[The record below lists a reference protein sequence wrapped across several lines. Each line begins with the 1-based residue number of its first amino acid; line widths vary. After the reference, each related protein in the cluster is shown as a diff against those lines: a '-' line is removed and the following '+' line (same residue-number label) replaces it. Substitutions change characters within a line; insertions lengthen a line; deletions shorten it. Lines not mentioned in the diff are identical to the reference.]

1 MTTGPSKASLSE
13 RLAERRKK
21 QLDQLDE
28 LTQRLLSEHE
38 SGLRRL
44 LSDAQSTTASAI
56 HRQNERLSTTLNET
70 EQRQRQQIESIE
82 KRLSAAADQ
91 AERLNKI
98 GGIRSWTRPMAITMA
113 VMLAVGGVTAGG
125 LAVADRVFDSRLARL
140 SALNTEI
147 ERAESQPRLPEGVEI
162 RTLSDG
168 ESYLVGVDPNKAF
181 TGTINDGQTP
191 IISLTQKKD

>member
-1 MTTGPSKASLSE
+1 MTTGPSNKPLIE
-13 RLAERRKK
+13 NLAERREK
-21 QLDQLDE
+21 QLAELDE
-28 LTQRLLSEHE
+28 LTQKQLSEHE

-56 HRQNERLSTTLNET
+56 HSQNERLSTKLNET

-98 GGIRSWTRPMAITMA
+98 GGMRSWTRPMAITVA

-125 LAVADRVFDSRLARL
+125 LAVADRVIDSRLARL

-147 ERAESQPRLPEGVEI
+147 ERAEAMPRLPEGVEI

-168 ESYLVGVDPNKAF
+168 ASGR
-181 TGTINDGQTP
+181 
-191 IISLTQKKD
+191 

>member
-1 MTTGPSKASLSE
+1 MTTGASSNSLIE
-13 RLAERRKK
+13 NLAERREK
-21 QLDQLDE
+21 QLAELDE
-28 LTQRLLSEHE
+28 LTHRLLSEHE

-56 HRQNERLSTTLNET
+56 HSQNERLSTTLNET

-98 GGIRSWTRPMAITMA
+98 GGMRSWTRPMAITVA

-125 LAVADRVFDSRLARL
+125 LAVADRVIDSRLARL

-147 ERAESQPRLPEGVEI
+147 ERAEAMPRLPEGVEI

-168 ESYLVGVDPNKAF
+168 ETYLLGIDKNTALV
-181 TGTINDGQTP
+181 GTINDGQTP
-191 IISLTQKKD
+191 VISLTQKKD

>member
-1 MTTGPSKASLSE
+1 MTTGASSNSLIE
-13 RLAERRKK
+13 NLAERREK
-21 QLDQLDE
+21 QLAELDE
-28 LTQRLLSEHE
+28 LTHRLLSEHE

-98 GGIRSWTRPMAITMA
+98 GGMRSWTRPMAITVA

-125 LAVADRVFDSRLARL
+125 LAVADRVIDSRLARL

-147 ERAESQPRLPEGVEI
+147 ERAKTMPRLPEGVEI
-162 RTLSDG
+162 RTIEG
-168 ESYLVGVDPNKAF
+168 ESYLMGVDPNKAF

-191 IISLTQKKD
+191 VIGLTRKKD

>member
-1 MTTGPSKASLSE
+1 MTTGPSNKPLSE
-13 RLAERRKK
+13 QLAERREK
-21 QLDQLDE
+21 QLAELDE

-56 HRQNERLSTTLNET
+56 HRQNEHLSTTLNET

-82 KRLSAAADQ
+82 QRLSAAADQ
-91 AERLNKI
+91 AERLNKT
-98 GGIRSWTRPMAITMA
+98 GGMRSWTRPVAITVA

-125 LAVADRVFDSRLARL
+125 LAVADRVIDSRLARL

-162 RTLSDG
+162 RTIEG
-168 ESYLVGVDPNKAF
+168 ESYLVGVDPKKAL

-191 IISLTQKKD
+191 VIGLTRGEED